1 MVSEL
6 VLALSDPLLC
16 ALTDGLHDVWV
27 ALAELPLLVHQ
38 GWDVVTDHTGAKCT
52 NVPKDA
58 KKMQKNSRWFWMDSY
73 A

>member
-16 ALTDGLHDVWV
+16 AFADGLHDVRM

-38 GWDVVTDHTGAKCT
+38 SWDVVTDHTGAQST
-52 NVPKDA
+52 DVPEDTETL
-58 KKMQKNSRWFWMDSY
+58 QRTFFS
-73 A
+73 